1 MQYHSGM
8 NKVELQ
14 KLVAKNLHTAMER
27 KFYGEVNQSALARM
41 SNVSQKTISN
51 ILSACAKSDEDIEA
65 LPSTS
70 IAIIATLADTL
81 GLAPWVLL
89 HPDPERA
96 AKLDDMYKLIETDIK
111 TLPPHAGKRDKLG
124 GVIIGEVQPR
134 SKKQKVTK

>member
-1 MQYHSGM
+1 M

-14 KLVAKNLHTAMER
+14 KLVARNLHNAIEK

-41 SNVSQKTISN
+41 SKVSQKTISN
-51 ILSACAKSDEDIEA
+51 ILSATAKSDADVEA

-81 GLAPWVLL
+81 GLPAWVLL

-96 AKLDDMYKLIETDIK
+96 ARLDDMYRSIERDFK
-111 TLPPHAGKRDKLG
+111 SLPPHAGKRDKLG
-124 GVIIGEVQPR
+124 GTVIGETESQA
-134 SKKQKVTK
+134 QKFKTK